1 MDKTYECITFD
12 LWQTLIVDQQEWGK
26 TRSDVRINSSYEILR
41 ENNIS
46 VELDQ
51 ITLAYKQTYEE
62 CDELRKNGVDISFRD
77 QVLMY
82 LSFIK
87 EGIVEELSESSIR
100 KIINDYG
107 FAFYEAPPELA
118 IGALDILEYAQSKQL
133 KIGLI
138 SNSGTT
144 PGIIVKAYLEQL
156 GILEF
161 FHDMVFS
168 DELLISKPSGKIF
181 MKSLINLQVMP
192 EDTIHVGD
200 NLYSDIHGAISNG
213 LSAIWIKGY
222 DNRDIITSPTH
233 TIERLEEIK
242 DII

>member
-62 CDELRKNGVDISFRD
+62 CDELRKNGLDISFRD

-100 KIINDYG
+100 KI
-107 FAFYEAPPELA
+107 
-118 IGALDILEYAQSKQL
+118 K
-133 KIGLI
+133 
-138 SNSGTT
+138 
-144 PGIIVKAYLEQL
+144 
-156 GILEF
+156 
-161 FHDMVFS
+161 
-168 DELLISKPSGKIF
+168 
-181 MKSLINLQVMP
+181 
-192 EDTIHVGD
+192 
-200 NLYSDIHGAISNG
+200 
-213 LSAIWIKGY
+213 
-222 DNRDIITSPTH
+222 
-233 TIERLEEIK
+233 
-242 DII
+242 

>member
-12 LWQTLIVDQQEWGK
+12 LWQTLIVDQQDWGK
-26 TRSDVRINSSYEILR
+26 IRSDLRINSCYETLK
-41 ENNIS
+41 ENHIP
-46 VELDQ
+46 VELER
-51 ITLAYKQTYEE
+51 IAFAYKETYEE
-62 CDELRKNGVDISFRD
+62 CDELRKNGLDISFRD

-107 FAFYEAPPELA
+107 YAFYEAPPELA
-118 IGALDILEYAQSKQL
+118 KGALDILEYAQSKQL

-181 MKSLINLQVMP
+181 MKSLMNLQAMP
-192 EDTIHVGD
+192 EETIHVGD
-200 NLYSDIHGAISNG
+200 NLYSDIHGAITNG
-213 LSAIWIKGY
+213 LSSIWVKGY
-222 DNRDIITSPTH
+222 DDRDIISPPTY
-233 TIERLEEIK
+233 TDERLEEIK